1 METWLSFPLTI
12 LTAEEADSN
21 LRFAATLDKVADF
34 NKDIFALDNKG
45 DFLTFIKS
53 NMREQPPEYAT
64 IRLINANLEQVDDD
78 KAEELDLGKNE
89 CAASAYAAQR
99 S

>member
-1 METWLSFPLTI
+1 MIVLPGHYIAW
-12 LTAEEADSN
+12 EEANSN
-21 LRFAATLDKVADF
+21 LVFAATLAQVKEF
-34 NKDIFALDNKG
+34 NKDIFALDNKS

-64 IRLINANLEQVDDD
+64 IRLINANLDQVNDD

-89 CAASAYAAQR
+89 CAASAYAAQQA
-99 S
+99 SG